1 MVPMRGREQS
11 SPTIKAIPIRTTGK
25 PADGSPHLETIDTGA
40 LRRARHVTAATALST
55 ARRWRGLLGLL
66 TIAFALPCS
75 SCVYARAFYFNIP
88 SLAAANYFDHREV
101 AASSHP
107 LPFER
112 RREQVAFPMRQSRKA
127 TYPTFEDLVEKND
140 TRALLVLHHDVL
152 VYERYFGDVTA
163 ETRLPCFSMSKT
175 FAAVLMGCALQ
186 DGLFATVDQ
195 HLVDFVPALADRPGY
210 SEITLDH
217 LLRMT
222 SGIDFEE
229 ESVAGAVLYYTTD
242 LRSWTHTFDVTSPP
256 GQHYQ
261 YGSINVQLLWE
272 VLQPRLAQRTLA
284 SYFQER
290 IWKALGAEWP
300 ATWDLDSAESG
311 VEKLS
316 GGLSA
321 TVSDFARLGV
331 LFQHHGRFADKAVV
345 SEQWVKQTL
354 ADDPVAGVVHTTDG
368 AVRRG
373 RYQWFWTLDGRCYFA
388 KGYNGQYIFVD
399 RDRDVVVTR
408 FGEGYGE
415 VDWTALFAAM
425 AASLPER

>member
-1 MVPMRGREQS
+1 MVPVRDGRPS
-11 SPTIKAIPIRTTGK
+11 FPTIKATPIRTTDSPVESTAHLARRDVGAQH
-25 PADGSPHLETIDTGA
+25 PAQNEI
-40 LRRARHVTAATALST
+40 ATATSRH
-55 ARRWRGLLGLL
+55 ARRWRGLLSLITL
-66 TIAFALPCS
+66 TLSLPCS
-75 SCVYARAFYFNIP
+75 SCVYARAFYYNIP
-88 SLAAANYFDHREV
+88 SLAAASYFDHRAVE
-101 AASSHP
+101 ASSSPVP
-107 LPFER
+107 LER
-112 RREQVAFPMRQSRKA
+112 RHDQIAFAMRRSRSA
-127 TYPTFEDLVEKND
+127 TFPSFEDLVAKND

-152 VYERYFGDVTA
+152 VYERYWGGVTA

-175 FAAVLMGCALQ
+175 FAAVLIGCAQQ
-186 DGLFATVDQ
+186 DGLFASVQ
-195 HLVDFVPALADRPGY
+195 QRLVDFVPSLSDRPGY

-242 LRSWTHTFDVTSPP
+242 LRSWTHTFDVTSAP
-256 GQHYQ
+256 GTHYQ

-272 VLQPRLAQRTLA
+272 ALAPRLAQRSVA

-290 IWKALGAEWP
+290 LWKTLGAERP
-300 ATWDLDSAESG
+300 AAWDLDSAESG

-321 TVSDFARLGV
+321 TASDFARLGV
-331 LFQHHGRFADKAVV
+331 LFQHQGRVGDRSVI
-345 SEQWVKQTL
+345 SERWVKETL

-399 RDRDVVVTR
+399 RDHDVVVAR
-408 FGEGYGE
+408 FGEGYGD
-415 VDWTALFAAM
+415 VDWTALFAEM
-425 AASLPER
+425 AASLGS